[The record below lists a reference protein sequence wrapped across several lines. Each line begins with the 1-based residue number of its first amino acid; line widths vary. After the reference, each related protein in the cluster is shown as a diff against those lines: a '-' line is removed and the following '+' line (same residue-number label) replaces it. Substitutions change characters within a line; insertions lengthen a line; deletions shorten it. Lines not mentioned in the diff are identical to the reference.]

1 MKHARKLATLLLALV
16 VVLSLATTAF
26 AAGNDGSITISNAT
40 EGATYAVYKVFD
52 LTYEGDAVAYFY
64 TKTGDTDALYNALT
78 GESSPF
84 TLTAATTENVYN
96 VSLKAGNTAANISAF
111 LKANESKL
119 GTAAGTT
126 VATGETVTFTGLD
139 YGYYYIT
146 SSLGAVVTIDSAKKD
161 VAVIDKNQTIPVPDK
176 QESVDGGNNYQYQ
189 GTTQVT
195 SIPTASIGDTVNY
208 KVVGAFTQFVGED
221 VVKALKF
228 TDTMSAGLTA
238 DQNVVVKINGT
249 ALAKDTDYEVTY
261 TLNNHNTT
269 EDSSD
274 DYWVTTIT
282 IPTDTVDSDGNVTF
296 KYNVNNTYEI
306 TYSAKI
312 DKDAVIDGE
321 EENTVALKYTG
332 KNNTDYEVGS
342 DNTKVKNYD
351 ITLNKKDGKNT
362 NPTNDDTALAGAKF
376 KLYKKD
382 DTTPLRVVLLSGDN
396 YGDGTVTSAKDN
408 IYRLAENGE
417 TTNVITELVVGTTG
431 KIVVKGLK
439 NGEYQFEETVAPNGY
454 NKLTT
459 RQSVTIGDNNA
470 SINVINNAGTELPST
485 GGMGTTIFYVLG
497 SILAVGA
504 IVLLVTKKRMS
515 AAD

>member
-16 VVLSLATTAF
+16 MVLSLATTAF

-40 EGATYAVYKVFD
+40 VGATYDVYKVFD
-52 LTYEGDAVAYFY
+52 LTYTENAVAYSF
-64 TKTGDTDALYNALT
+64 TKTGGTDALHSALI
-78 GESSPF
+78 GNSSPF

-96 VSLKAGNTAANISAF
+96 VSLKDGKNAADVSKFLTDNKTLLTRIGGEKTAASSEVKFEN
-111 LKANESKL
+111 LP
-119 GTAAGTT
+119 
-126 VATGETVTFTGLD
+126 

-161 VAVIDKNQTIPVPDK
+161 VTVIDKNQTIPVPDK
-176 QESVDGGNNYQYQ
+176 QESVDGGTSYQYQ
-189 GTTQVT
+189 GTTQET
-195 SIPTASIGDTVNY
+195 SIPTAGIGDTVNY
-208 KVVGAFTQFVGED
+208 RVKGDFTQFVGEN

-238 DQNVVVKINGT
+238 DQNVAVKINGT
-249 ALAKDTDYEVTY
+249 ALTKDTGYNVTY
-261 TLNNHNTT
+261 TLNDNNTT
-269 EDSSD
+269 DDSTD

-282 IPTDTVDSDGNVTF
+282 IPTATVDSDGKVAF

-312 DKDAVIDGE
+312 DKDAVIDVE
-321 EENTVALKYTG
+321 EKNTVALKYTD
-332 KNNTDYEVGS
+332 KNDTDHDVGR

-362 NPTNDDTALAGAKF
+362 TATDDDTPLAGAKF
-376 KLYKKD
+376 ELYEKGG
-382 DTTPLRVVLLSGDN
+382 TTPLNVVLLSGEN
-396 YGDGTVTSAKDN
+396 YGDGTVTSEKGN
-408 IYRLAENGE
+408 TYRLAENGE
-417 TTNVITELVVGTTG
+417 TTGVITGLVVGKTG

-439 NGEYQFEETVAPNGY
+439 NGEYQFEETVAPSGY
-454 NKLTT
+454 NKLTA
-459 RQSVTIGDNNA
+459 RQSVNIEDNNA
-470 SINVINNAGTELPST
+470 SIDVINNAGTELPST